1 MGFQIRFQKRALND
15 LERLVRHI
23 AHDDP
28 ATAERFG
35 VSLVAAT
42 EHRAT
47 APESGTPYDLKR
59 RLRSFPFG
67 PYRIYYRVLEEE
79 EETLEV
85 LKIWHGMRG
94 RKPKL

>member
-1 MGFQIRFQKRALND
+1 MDFRVHFQKRALND

-23 AHDDP
+23 AQDDP
-28 ATAERFG
+28 MTAERFG
-35 VSLVAAT
+35 LALVAAV

-47 APESGTPYDLKR
+47 APESGTPYDTKR

-67 PYRIYYRVLEEE
+67 PYRIYYRVLDEHN
-79 EETLEV
+79 TLEV

-94 RKPKL
+94 HKPKL

>member
-1 MGFQIRFQKRALND
+1 MDFKVQFQKRALND

-28 ATAERFG
+28 ILAERFG
-35 VSLVAAT
+35 FALVAAT

-47 APESGTPYDLKR
+47 APESGTPYDLR
-59 RLRSFPFG
+59 RNLRSFPFG
-67 PYRIYYRVLEEE
+67 PYRIYYRVIEGSKII
-79 EETLEV
+79 EV

>member
-1 MGFQIRFQKRALND
+1 MDFQVRFQKRALND

-23 AHDDP
+23 AQDD
-28 ATAERFG
+28 AVTAERFG
-35 VSLVAAT
+35 FALVAAT

-59 RLRSFPFG
+59 KLRSFPFG
-67 PYRIYYRVLEEE
+67 PYRIYYRVLEESK
-79 EETLEV
+79 TLEV

-94 RKPKL
+94 HKPKL